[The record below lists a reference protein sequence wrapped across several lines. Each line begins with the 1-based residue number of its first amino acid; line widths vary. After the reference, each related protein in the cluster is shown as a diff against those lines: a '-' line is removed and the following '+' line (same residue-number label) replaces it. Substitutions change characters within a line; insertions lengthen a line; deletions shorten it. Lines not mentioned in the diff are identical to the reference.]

1 MKLMV
6 VDDSMVIREKIALI
20 LEHEEFEIV
29 GSAQNGI
36 EAVEQ
41 YKQLKPDVM
50 TLDITMP
57 LMDGLETIEA
67 IMGID
72 DKVRILV
79 ISALSDKA
87 TLIQAMKLG
96 AYGFLCKPF
105 NDADLGEALE
115 ELVEDLH

>member
-6 VDDSMVIREKIALI
+6 VDDSMIIREKIALI
-20 LEHEEFEIV
+20 LENEEFELV
-29 GSAQNGI
+29 GTAQNGL
-36 EAVEQ
+36 EAIEQ
-41 YKQLKPDVM
+41 YRELRPTVM

-67 IMGID
+67 IMSID
-72 DKVRILV
+72 DSVRILV

-96 AYGFLCKPF
+96 AHGFLCKPF
-105 NDADLGEALE
+105 NDMDLAEALE
-115 ELVEDLH
+115 ELVEDLY